1 MVALGGVARLDR
13 MDADALT
20 VIVEIPTG
28 SRNKYEMDHATGQIY
43 LDRMLFTSV
52 RYPTDYG
59 FIDETLGGDG
69 DPLDALV
76 FVGEATFPGCR
87 IRAKPVGMF
96 RMTDEKGEDEKILCV
111 PLRDP
116 TWSQVE
122 DLDDLPPSILNEI
135 EHFFQV
141 YKDLEGH
148 IVSTNGFEDRS
159 AALLVIDGARR
170 RFTG

>member
-1 MVALGGVARLDR
+1 VDT
-13 MDADALT
+13 DADPVT

-28 SRNKYEMDHATGQIY
+28 SRNKYEMDHAIGQIY

-59 FIDETLGGDG
+59 FIDGTLGGDG

-87 IRAKPVGMF
+87 IRARPVGLF
-96 RMTDEKGEDEKILCV
+96 RMTDEKGEDEKVLCV

-116 TWSQVE
+116 IWSHVE
-122 DLDDLPPSILNEI
+122 DLDGLPGPLLDEI

-141 YKDLEGH
+141 YKDLEH
-148 IVSTNGFEDRS
+148 HVVSTQGFEDRAS
-159 AALLVIDGARR
+159 ALGVIDAARR
-170 RFTG
+170 RLRR

>member
-1 MVALGGVARLDR
+1 VDG
-13 MDADALT
+13 DAVT
-20 VIVEIPTG
+20 VVVEIPTG
-28 SRNKYEMDHATGQIY
+28 SRNKYEMDHASGQIF

-59 FIDETLGGDG
+59 FIDGTLGGDG

-76 FVGEATFPGCR
+76 FVAEATFPGCR
-87 IRAKPVGMF
+87 IRARPVGMF

-116 TWSQVE
+116 MWSHVV
-122 DLDDLPPSILNEI
+122 DLDGLPPPLLDEI

-141 YKDLEGH
+141 YKDLEQH
-148 IVSTNGFEDRS
+148 VVSTEGFEDRS
-159 AALLVIDGARR
+159 SALRVIAEGRR
-170 RFTG
+170 RLTR